1 MRLRIRVKQNLE
13 GTRRRHTLPPGRPL
27 ALTAHA
33 GAGPGPVSRGP
44 RGTRPAA
51 LPPPRPP
58 AALPPPRPPPAPP
71 RPAPRADDRGLI
83 AAWAAGPKGRG
94 RR

>member
-1 MRLRIRVKQNLE
+1 MRLRIRVRQNLE

-27 ALTAHA
+27 ALTARA

-44 RGTRPAA
+44 RRTRPAA
-51 LPPPRPP
+51 P
-58 AALPPPRPPPAPP
+58 PPPRPPPAPP

>member
-13 GTRRRHTLPPGRPL
+13 ETRRRHTLPPGRPL
-27 ALTAHA
+27 ALTARA

-44 RGTRPAA
+44 QGTRPVA
-51 LPPPRPP
+51 P
-58 AALPPPRPPPAPP
+58 PPPRPPPAPP
-71 RPAPRADDRGLI
+71 RPAPIADNRGLI